1 MWRKLASCSL
11 ASQSSAM
18 VAFTPEGTGHSALTI
33 PSEPDESLGRGKCTV
48 RNAGCSIPHLKLTKQ
63 KACTD
68 TQRFQG
74 TDKSCTPIQSLPYS
88 LSVFYWAVIDCNRH
102 PFCNFYL
109 VPFSLLEMLFV
120 MPGYRLK
127 WNTNAS
133 SLYHWG
139 IFLAVLLLW
148 SMSLVSYKHLLA
160 WNPLRR
166 PNNKLELRVAV
177 VLSCWSFCSFVYSI
191 WNWFIVQPTSVP
203 VGFFAP

>member
-1 MWRKLASCSL
+1 MWKESWPLVPWHLKTVPWWHLHLR
-11 ASQSSAM
+11 
-18 VAFTPEGTGHSALTI
+18 GHSVLTI
-33 PSEPDESLGRGKCTV
+33 ASEPDESLGKGKYTV
-48 RNAGCSIPHLKLTKQ
+48 RNAWFSIPHLKLTKQ

-74 TDKSCTPIQSLPYS
+74 TGKSRTPIQILPYS
-88 LSVFYWAVIDCNRH
+88 LLVFNWSVIDCNRH

-139 IFLAVLLLW
+139 IFLAVPLLQCV
-148 SMSLVSYKHLLA
+148 SLVSYKHSLA
-160 WNPLRR
+160 CNPLRWL
-166 PNNKLELRVAV
+166 NKKLELRVAV